1 MNNRAIEV
9 LKVLRDEVSTL
20 KDQQLVKAGVHSA
33 IFVAVEN
40 GLIEFVVEIIK
51 SHPLLLWVRNA
62 NGESIIKAAVVHRQE
77 KIFNLIHGMGGQKT
91 RLVGGRDKFGN
102 NILHLAARLATASQ
116 LDRVAGAALQMQREL
131 QCLRS
136 GLINEV
142 ERIVNPKYLEEKNDD
157 GKVPRTLF
165 TEEHKHLVK
174 EGEKWMKDT
183 AAACIPVFYRH
194 KAFMGFIISDTL
206 TLYSATT
213 AVLMFLYIL
222 TSRYAE
228 GRFLEILP
236 KRLIIG
242 LASLFF
248 SIASAFGAT
257 LYLTLSHGLEWVAIP
272 LSLLAAVPVSLYA

>member
-9 LKVLRDEVSTL
+9 LKVLQDEVSTL

-51 SHPLLLWVRNA
+51 SHPLLLWVRSA

-131 QCLRS
+131 QW
-136 GLINEV
+136 
-142 ERIVNPKYLEEKNDD
+142 
-157 GKVPRTLF
+157 F
-165 TEEHKHLVK
+165 
-174 EGEKWMKDT
+174 
-183 AAACIPVFYRH
+183 
-194 KAFMGFIISDTL
+194 KAIFKTKFISDTL
-206 TLYSATT
+206 SLYPVTT
-213 AVLMFLYIL
+213 AVLMFLYIIL

-228 GRFLEILP
+228 GRFLETLP

-272 LSLLAAVPVSLYA
+272 LSLLAAVPVSLYALLQYPLFFEIVSSTYGSGIFNHSKASVALA

>member
-1 MNNRAIEV
+1 MFATTFTV
-9 LKVLRDEVSTL
+9 
-20 KDQQLVKAGVHSA
+20 
-33 IFVAVEN
+33 
-40 GLIEFVVEIIK
+40 
-51 SHPLLLWVRNA
+51 P
-62 NGESIIKAAVVHRQE
+62 
-77 KIFNLIHGMGGQKT
+77 GGNF
-91 RLVGGRDKFGN
+91 GGTG
-102 NILHLAARLATASQ
+102 
-116 LDRVAGAALQMQREL
+116 
-131 QCLRS
+131 
-136 GLINEV
+136 
-142 ERIVNPKYLEEKNDD
+142 
-157 GKVPRTLF
+157 
-165 TEEHKHLVK
+165 
-174 EGEKWMKDT
+174 
-183 AAACIPVFYRH
+183 IPVFYRH